1 MVMSIFKDS
10 NDFQRYNSIIKK
22 IKEKILSH
30 NGLIRVITHHDTDGL
45 TSGAIM
51 VKMLYRLNKEFHLS
65 IVEYL
70 SKEIIDKLGDE
81 SKNNSNNNN
90 NNSNTDSNNILYIF
104 CDMGSGQINDI
115 LNNKL
120 DAIILDHHP
129 PVINDLEFNN
139 ILQLNPHIFGINGAK
154 EITASGV
161 CYLVAREFGFYDL
174 SILAI
179 TGAIGDMQHKPFL
192 GVNKFIIN
200 EGRKYRYI
208 IGILKDIIYNCYD
221 LPVWESMLYSTQPYI
236 RELNDKEKII
246 NFLKKFDIDPNKT
259 ILDEKDRE
267 KLEIALRSCADKN
280 DIIVDRYIIKHKIND
295 AYYLSELLNAC
306 GREGIGSVGIGV
318 ALEDDECIK
327 IAKETYIKYKE
338 EIIKE
343 LKDTKINSLNN
354 IEYFFGKKG
363 TTGLVASILVKD
375 KPVLG
380 IYEEGEYY
388 KISSRG
394 NANLVNRGLNLTVA
408 MKIAEKYGGDG
419 GGHNVASGARILQTN
434 LDDFLK
440 NVDEIVGTQLKDKK

>member
-1 MVMSIFKDS
+1 MVMSIFKNN
-10 NDFQRYNSIIKK
+10 NDFQRYNNIVKK
-22 IKEKILSH
+22 IKEKISSH
-30 NGLIRVITHHDTDGL
+30 TGLIRIITHHDTDGL
-45 TSGAIM
+45 SSGAIM

-70 SKEIIDKLGDE
+70 SKDILYKLGE
-81 SKNNSNNNN
+81 ECSNN
-90 NNSNTDSNNILYIF
+90 DEILYIF

-120 DAIILDHHP
+120 NAIILDHHP
-129 PVINDLEFNN
+129 PAINDLELNN

-161 CYLVAREFGFYDL
+161 CYLIAREFGFYDL

-200 EGRKYRYI
+200 EGRKNRYI
-208 IGILKDIIYNCYD
+208 VGILKDIVYNCYD
-221 LPVWESMLYSTQPYI
+221 LPVWESILYSTQPYI
-236 RELNDKEKII
+236 RELNDKNKII
-246 NFLKKFDIDPNKT
+246 DFLKKFDIDPNKT
-259 ILDEKDRE
+259 ILDEKDKE
-267 KLEIALRSCADKN
+267 KLEIALMAYANKD

-295 AYYLSELLNAC
+295 AYYLSEILNAC
-306 GREGIGSVGIGV
+306 GREGMGSVGIGT

-327 IAKETYIKYKE
+327 IAKEIHIKYKKK
-338 EIIKE
+338 IINE
-343 LKDTKINSLNN
+343 LKNTKINSLNN

-363 TTGLVASILVKD
+363 TTGIIASLLVRD

-380 IYEEGEYY
+380 IYEDGEYY

-394 NANLVNRGLNLTVA
+394 SANLVNKGLNLTEA

-419 GGHNVASGARILQTN
+419 GGHNVASGGRILQTN

-440 NVDEIVGTQLKDKK
+440 NVDEIVGKQLKNKKIKIKKY